1 MPTGDMNMDEK
12 FRIKDVAIIAGIY
25 LAPFI
30 AIEAIRRLRKALQ
43 GRGRV

>member
-1 MPTGDMNMDEK
+1 MMDEK
-12 FRIKDVAIIAGIY
+12 FRIKDAAIITGIY

-30 AIEAIRRLRKALQ
+30 AIRVCRWIREHLFAQ